1 MLCNFNSL
9 ATLPVLHYFL
19 FVGFFS
25 IAMSEKE
32 EKKKTIKKK
41 RKATKDKK
49 PITLRLND
57 GIIVNANIIFK
68 ESARIF
74 QIKSFTAKSTTHISI
89 MYFMNIIMNTLLLK
103 FFFQM

>member
-1 MLCNFNSL
+1 MVLCNLNSL
-9 ATLPVLHYFL
+9 ATLPVSHYFL
-19 FVGFFS
+19 LVGFFS
-25 IAMSEKE
+25 ITMSEKG
-32 EKKKTIKKK
+32 EKKKTIKNK

-74 QIKSFTAKSTTHISI
+74 K
-89 MYFMNIIMNTLLLK
+89 
-103 FFFQM
+103 